1 MLVQCVFVPIMPF
14 VVIKDEQVQLS
25 MSIFTCSSPSVP
37 VFQGSLNYL
46 SLFWMGLWSQKLNIG
61 FTGGLYWREKYSVRM
76 FILKKKHT
84 RGIKRRFCPFI
95 YFSPII
101 VGFFS
106 VQILLTLFSGFSVK
120 LRRRVCANKLSWNWV
135 SYFVAF
141 IDFLSYGE
149 KGLNVESKCCYR
161 GVGIVS
167 FMASFNCLC
176 LRNWV
181 FQCQATITDVLLCN
195 SKKKIN

>member
-61 FTGGLYWREKYSVRM
+61 FTGGLYWREKYCVRM

-120 LRRRVCANKLSWNWV
+120 FEKESVCKQTVLKLSLIFCCFYW
-135 SYFVAF
+135 
-141 IDFLSYGE
+141 FLELWG
-149 KGLNVESKCCYR
+149 KR
-161 GVGIVS
+161 
-167 FMASFNCLC
+167 A
-176 LRNWV
+176 
-181 FQCQATITDVLLCN
+181 QCWKQVLLQGCWH
-195 SKKKIN
+195 SFFYGKF